1 MHFSPQ
7 WRLAL
12 MACQRHS
19 LVWNCVCQT
28 WAVLAAQQA
37 VAQMVPEEQFQKA
50 LGEKKKIND
59 LEK

>member
-1 MHFSPQ
+1 MDFSPQ

-37 VAQMVPEEQFQKA
+37 VAQMVPEKQFQKA
-50 LGEKKKIND
+50 LRKKKNQ
-59 LEK
+59 

>member
-12 MACQRHS
+12 MACQRQC

-50 LGEKKKIND
+50 LGKKKNQ
-59 LEK
+59 